1 MRSNSL
7 FSKLLLSASVVA
19 SVGVSSCNNNNDDKA
34 IADTTKVTTE
44 TAIPQMMTDTSSTP
58 IINHAEAK
66 LSGVYADTIVDGTVK
81 FDRDSSGKVK
91 MIFAITIPAKASRSV
106 AIHIHEHGD

>member
-44 TAIPQMMTDTSSTP
+44 TAIPPMMTDTSSAP

-91 MIFAITIPAKASRSV
+91 MIFDITCRDFQRRTVKSTSHWLI
-106 AIHIHEHGD
+106 